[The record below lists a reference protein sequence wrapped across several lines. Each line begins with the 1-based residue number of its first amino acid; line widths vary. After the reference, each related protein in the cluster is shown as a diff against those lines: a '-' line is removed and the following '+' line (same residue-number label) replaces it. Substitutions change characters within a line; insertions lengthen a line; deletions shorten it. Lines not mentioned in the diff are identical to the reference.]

1 EAQTKSN
8 AATAAGIAQTQDQAS
23 ALSGVSEH
31 LHGMEDAAEAVVPA
45 LHDVSDAAEKGIQD
59 VTRMAQAGQ
68 KAMEGIST
76 PDLSLSA
83 SSTVTVETPDMG
95 DVSRQTDKISEGLDS
110 LRTEAGAVS
119 SALDG
124 METSAGAAT
133 RTLREGA
140 AGAVEAF
147 DTLGTRA
154 ATRVAS
160 LTAELT
166 RLNSLQENLRD
177 QAQKAMAGGLD
188 TSTLTQDLAQID
200 AQIQRTSADL
210 TEQQSRVRQLKAAQD
225 ALNASEA
232 SAPGVVGG
240 SSASVSAPS
249 VSSTGAQAQAMQADL
264 AAIKNAAG
272 LTAGEMADLERAEA
286 SAFTGLQA
294 GADRSAASMLRTAR
308 SSSQLART
316 LLQLASAESRL
327 DDLRAQA
334 DTVPESQMDSS
345 VKNAILQDAQ
355 QRVTV
360 LQKQRDTLL
369 ETAQANDTLSEA
381 ENKGG
386 SLVKLK
392 SYQVGQL
399 ADEAHKFFDQIMAG
413 GSAMQAAFYQVPNM
427 VQVMGGFGSAVQR
440 VGSFIMGPA
449 GLVAAGAAGG
459 LALFEM
465 GKYAESEA
473 EKLARLSQQL
483 RATRTD
489 ASSMADTVTSV
500 SKSLSDQPGWT
511 DETARTAA
519 TSIGSTYNFKGTSAD
534 IQSIAGMARDIGAV
548 FGSLEDGLKAVKT
561 AMEDPTAEIEALYK
575 QHLPGVDQAL
585 VEQVKSLQAAG
596 RQGDA
601 YALVMGKL
609 TEATK
614 GAHEQSLTPFQE
626 AMERLGKVTSPLVQG
641 IEDLVLALGTK
652 LLNVITSIVSA
663 LPLAQRTNGGISG
676 TKVLTNPK
684 SGTVGMMQI
693 NTDYASKYD
702 VMTAKGNVDEGIS
715 RFQNF
720 LKQNNDNLDNAI
732 AQYGGW
738 APGSSGGRRYVS
750 SVYGQDV
757 SKLPADSERLIEQE
771 ALRFNVSDGHTNILR
786 KLAMQESGG
795 YQYDQKAS
803 PVSSVDPDVHAKSA
817 AVIDDQ
823 RSLTGGAANDAGG
836 YSTGSVEES
845 RKEIAAYIQQQQ
857 ALEDTQ
863 KKAGKDW
870 SETAEHITNAR
881 IALANTLTPQEQI
894 TQGLKDQDAG
904 LNSQTGYWR
913 SMAEVVAQFGTQAR
927 GTGVDQAALTD
938 ALKEKQRQLAAA
950 YDDGTVAVQR
960 QSQAQQAIAS
970 VAGSSAQEI
979 QHATN
984 YQQAYNEALENFD
997 PHSQQ
1002 FADAVNKRVTALNS
1016 LSDAQQRAQQLQQNA
1031 GLQDNLSMVQAET
1044 DSLGMNAQARQVMLA
1059 RMQAEIQMH
1068 RKYGAILPQEAQ
1080 DYVELTT
1087 QIAQASAEYEHQQQI
1102 LQDVTGSIS
1111 GMADEL
1117 SSDITQGFV
1126 QGTSSGMS
1134 FKNMLKGVE
1143 TQIAS
1148 LLVKFA
1154 LINPMLNAID
1164 GQSRTT
1170 LSDISGILSGSG
1182 SQTSTAATASSGV
1195 SEADIAKAFAG
1206 TGMSVGETE
1215 KTESLAGLESFGGG
1229 TYGSGVNGSSVQQ
1242 SAAGGF
1248 GGISQMFGGTGG
1260 LMTSSGLQAAGTF
1273 GGAASLAGG
1282 VLGGMTTGYAVGKMA
1297 SNLTGGGQG
1306 GKIGAT
1312 IGSGIGTVAGTV
1324 FGGPIG
1330 GMIGGTVL
1338 GAIGGII
1345 GGLFNKPHWSYDA
1358 VSASGGQLVAG
1369 ANRSKH
1375 ADDDVTAGLNTDLA
1389 SVNAAYMDAGISVV

>member
-1 EAQTKSN
+1 MTGQTQVEQLDVIVTTRDETADGAASALRNLEAVEARGVSLTDVMSGMGDASGAATKTMAEGAAGAVTSFDDLGTRAAARVSELTKELTHLSGMQETLRAQSQKALSEGVDASAATQGLEKVDAEIGRVAGELEEVQARLRAAAVSEDAWNGALGERNAILNGLRAALDGQAEAQTKSN

-334 DTVPESQMDSS
+334 DAVPESQMDSS

-427 VQVMGGFGSAVQR
+427 VQVMGGFG
-440 VGSFIMGPA
+440 
-449 GLVAAGAAGG
+449 
-459 LALFEM
+459 
-465 GKYAESEA
+465 
-473 EKLARLSQQL
+473 
-483 RATRTD
+483 
-489 ASSMADTVTSV
+489 
-500 SKSLSDQPGWT
+500 
-511 DETARTAA
+511 
-519 TSIGSTYNFKGTSAD
+519 
-534 IQSIAGMARDIGAV
+534 
-548 FGSLEDGLKAVKT
+548 
-561 AMEDPTAEIEALYK
+561 
-575 QHLPGVDQAL
+575 
-585 VEQVKSLQAAG
+585 
-596 RQGDA
+596 
-601 YALVMGKL
+601 
-609 TEATK
+609 
-614 GAHEQSLTPFQE
+614 
-626 AMERLGKVTSPLVQG
+626 
-641 IEDLVLALGTK
+641 
-652 LLNVITSIVSA
+652 
-663 LPLAQRTNGGISG
+663 
-676 TKVLTNPK
+676 
-684 SGTVGMMQI
+684 
-693 NTDYASKYD
+693 
-702 VMTAKGNVDEGIS
+702 
-715 RFQNF
+715 
-720 LKQNNDNLDNAI
+720 
-732 AQYGGW
+732 
-738 APGSSGGRRYVS
+738 
-750 SVYGQDV
+750 
-757 SKLPADSERLIEQE
+757 
-771 ALRFNVSDGHTNILR
+771 
-786 KLAMQESGG
+786 
-795 YQYDQKAS
+795 
-803 PVSSVDPDVHAKSA
+803 
-817 AVIDDQ
+817 
-823 RSLTGGAANDAGG
+823 
-836 YSTGSVEES
+836 
-845 RKEIAAYIQQQQ
+845 
-857 ALEDTQ
+857 
-863 KKAGKDW
+863 
-870 SETAEHITNAR
+870 
-881 IALANTLTPQEQI
+881 
-894 TQGLKDQDAG
+894 
-904 LNSQTGYWR
+904 
-913 SMAEVVAQFGTQAR
+913 
-927 GTGVDQAALTD
+927 
-938 ALKEKQRQLAAA
+938 
-950 YDDGTVAVQR
+950 
-960 QSQAQQAIAS
+960 
-970 VAGSSAQEI
+970 
-979 QHATN
+979 
-984 YQQAYNEALENFD
+984 
-997 PHSQQ
+997 
-1002 FADAVNKRVTALNS
+1002 
-1016 LSDAQQRAQQLQQNA
+1016 
-1031 GLQDNLSMVQAET
+1031 
-1044 DSLGMNAQARQVMLA
+1044 
-1059 RMQAEIQMH
+1059 
-1068 RKYGAILPQEAQ
+1068 
-1080 DYVELTT
+1080 
-1087 QIAQASAEYEHQQQI
+1087 
-1102 LQDVTGSIS
+1102 
-1111 GMADEL
+1111 
-1117 SSDITQGFV
+1117 
-1126 QGTSSGMS
+1126 
-1134 FKNMLKGVE
+1134 
-1143 TQIAS
+1143 
-1148 LLVKFA
+1148 
-1154 LINPMLNAID
+1154 
-1164 GQSRTT
+1164 
-1170 LSDISGILSGSG
+1170 
-1182 SQTSTAATASSGV
+1182 
-1195 SEADIAKAFAG
+1195 
-1206 TGMSVGETE
+1206 
-1215 KTESLAGLESFGGG
+1215 
-1229 TYGSGVNGSSVQQ
+1229 
-1242 SAAGGF
+1242 
-1248 GGISQMFGGTGG
+1248 
-1260 LMTSSGLQAAGTF
+1260 
-1273 GGAASLAGG
+1273 
-1282 VLGGMTTGYAVGKMA
+1282 
-1297 SNLTGGGQG
+1297 
-1306 GKIGAT
+1306 
-1312 IGSGIGTVAGTV
+1312 
-1324 FGGPIG
+1324 
-1330 GMIGGTVL
+1330 
-1338 GAIGGII
+1338 
-1345 GGLFNKPHWSYDA
+1345 
-1358 VSASGGQLVAG
+1358 
-1369 ANRSKH
+1369 
-1375 ADDDVTAGLNTDLA
+1375 
-1389 SVNAAYMDAGISVV
+1389 